1 MRAVQVMAPGRVE
14 FVEIPKPTIKPGHA
28 LVRIDKVSLCGSD
41 VWMVYYD
48 RPDKYP
54 FPPGTSGHEIV
65 GVVEAVDAP
74 NGGVNV
80 GDRVLALVDEHRGM
94 AEYYL
99 APVDKVF
106 PLPAHKPVEVM
117 LQAQQ
122 LGTVIFACKWLPN
135 LIGKDVAVIG
145 QGSAGLWFDFMARR
159 MGARRVIGIDL
170 QAHRLAA
177 ASYFGATD
185 TIHNADTDA
194 LEALASLT
202 NGTLADVVI
211 EAAGESSSFNL
222 AYRLVK
228 RDGDILY
235 FGVPR
240 AQTIE
245 LDYETFFW
253 KYPRV
258 KTVCEAQREPHQAS
272 TRMALDILARGEI
285 DPSPILTH
293 HFPFEQVADAYE
305 LQRIRDEGAIKIV
318 VDVHA
323 EASG

>member
-1 MRAVQVMAPGRVE
+1 MRAVQVVAPGRIE
-14 FVEIPKPTIKPGHA
+14 FVELPKPELRPGHA

-54 FPPGTSGHEIV
+54 FPPGTSGHEVV

-74 NGGVNV
+74 GAGLNV
-80 GDRVLALVDEHRGM
+80 GDRVLVLVSEHRGM

-106 PLPAHKPVEVM
+106 PLPPDKPVEVM

-122 LGTVIFACKWLPN
+122 LGTVIYACKQLPN
-135 LIGKDVAVIG
+135 LVDKVVAVIG
-145 QGSAGLWFDFMARR
+145 QGSAGLWFNFMARR

-170 QAHRLAA
+170 QAHRLAVA
-177 ASYFGATD
+177 KQYGATE

-194 LEALASLT
+194 VEALAALT
-202 NGTLADVVI
+202 DGALADVVI
-211 EAAGESSSFNL
+211 EAAGEPSTFNL
-222 AYRLVK
+222 AYQLVK

-240 AQTIE
+240 AKTIE
-245 LDYETFFW
+245 FDYETFFW
-253 KYPRV
+253 KFPRV
-258 KTVCEAQREPHQAS
+258 KTICEAQREENQAS
-272 TRMALDILARGEI
+272 TRFALDLLARGEV

-293 HFPFEQVADAYE
+293 RFPFDQVADAYE

-318 VDVHA
+318 VDIT
-323 EASG
+323 ES